1 MAELPIQWGYG
12 ENIIEINDSPQPQKQ
27 YNGVSV
33 VQQIRMPLGAFDL
46 LVKDYIARREGFLA
60 AGLVEGF
67 LHDDGG
73 DPF

>member
-1 MAELPIQWGYG
+1 MPDPAVQWGYG
-12 ENIIEINDSPQPQKQ
+12 EKIIEINDSPRPQKQ
-27 YNGVSV
+27 VNGVEV
-33 VQQIRMPLGAFDL
+33 VQQIRMPIADFDL
-46 LVKDYIARREGFLA
+46 IVKDYIARREQFLA